1 MRRNLED
8 STISGSVLA
17 NGNKFGVNS
26 QVLAGTLTL
35 VAGSPQI
42 QSLDCGGAGRT
53 VLLPA
58 EADSKGLFFLFSN
71 WSDAAETLT
80 IKEDSNTTTIITVA
94 QAKGGMVWCDGTQW
108 RGVISA

>member
-1 MRRNLED
+1 MRKNLED
-8 STISGSVLA
+8 SNISGSTLV
-17 NGNKFGVNS
+17 NGNRLGVNS

-35 VAGSPQI
+35 VAGSPQM

-58 EADSKGLFFLFSN
+58 EADSKGMFFFFSN

-80 IKEDSNTTTIITVA
+80 VKEDSNTTTIITIA
-94 QAKGGMVWCDGTQW
+94 QAKGGIVWCDGTQW
-108 RGVISA
+108 RGTISA